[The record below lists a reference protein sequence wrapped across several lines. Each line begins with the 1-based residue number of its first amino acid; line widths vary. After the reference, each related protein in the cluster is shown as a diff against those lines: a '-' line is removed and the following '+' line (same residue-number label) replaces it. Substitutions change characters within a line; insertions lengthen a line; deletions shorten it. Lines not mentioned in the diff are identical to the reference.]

1 MRRLVAAVLAG
12 LIGVLL
18 LATPALAADK
28 GSKVDRFNPIVPM
41 LVMLAIG
48 GLIFGV
54 AYVLDKRK
62 D

>member
-1 MRRLVAAVLAG
+1 MRRLSAAVVVAVTTLT
-12 LIGVLL
+12 L
-18 LATPALAADK
+18 LATPAVAADT
-28 GSKVDRFNPIVPM
+28 GSKVDKFNPIVPM

-48 GLIFGV
+48 ALIFGV

>member
-1 MRRLVAAVLAG
+1 MRRLSAAVVVAMTALT
-12 LIGVLL
+12 L
-18 LATPALAADK
+18 LATPALAAGEDR
-28 GSKVDRFNPIVPM
+28 KVDKFNPIIPM

-48 GLIFGV
+48 ALIFGV